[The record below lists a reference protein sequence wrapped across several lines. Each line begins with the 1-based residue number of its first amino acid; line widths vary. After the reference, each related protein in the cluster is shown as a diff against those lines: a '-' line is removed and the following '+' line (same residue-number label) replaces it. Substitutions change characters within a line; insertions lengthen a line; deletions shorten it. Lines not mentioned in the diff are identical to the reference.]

1 MEDITKKIIPYYGNT
16 MDFTFR
22 ELRTFANVTNTE
34 GYGNSNNGQQN
45 RENDNDEDRPGSGLL
60 QERKCTER
68 RSENFT
74 GKKGGG

>member
-1 MEDITKKIIPYYGNT
+1 MEDITKNHSLLWEYYGFHLPRVT
-16 MDFTFR
+16 H
-22 ELRTFANVTNTE
+22 LCNVTNTE